1 MQEVKYFLRAIGTP
15 SPNGDNG
22 VVSPDEAEADLG
34 YKYLSQGWT
43 LNSTHYLGS
52 IRDDKGNDA
61 GYRVLHVL
69 VREEKKVTV
78 KEPK

>member
-15 SPNGDNG
+15 SPTLGEA
-22 VVSPDEAEADLG
+22 VVTAAEAEADLG

-52 IRDDKGNDA
+52 VRDEKGNDA